1 MSAGPNQNDRPTCVE
16 TKLGLMYV
24 FYIMTVILY
33 SIRVLKSCS
42 SWKVVFVIKVLLLL
56 HCIRL

>member
-1 MSAGPNQNDRPTCVE
+1 MSAGPNQNDRPITCAE
-16 TKLGLMYV
+16 TKLCLMYV

-42 SWKVVFVIKVLLLL
+42 S
-56 HCIRL
+56 